1 MPVMRLPLVILQ
13 DADSEAAAQAYP
25 GHTVILNQSGEQ
37 PAPVRLS
44 AGCVCCA
51 GRSELRDTL
60 NRLYIDWAHDR
71 ESIKGAVLL
80 VPPEA
85 ILSDLEEFLT
95 EDAILASRWALKP
108 L

>member
-1 MPVMRLPLVILQ
+1 VPDMRLPLVILQ
-13 DADSEAAAQAYP
+13 GSDSEAAAQAYP
-25 GHTVILNQSGEQ
+25 GYTIILNQAGEQ
-37 PAPVRLS
+37 PVPVRLA
-44 AGCVCCA
+44 AGCVCCS

-71 ESIKGAVLL
+71 ERIKGAVLL

-85 ILSDLEEFLT
+85 VLSDLEEFLT
-95 EDAILASRWALKP
+95 EDAILAARWALKP